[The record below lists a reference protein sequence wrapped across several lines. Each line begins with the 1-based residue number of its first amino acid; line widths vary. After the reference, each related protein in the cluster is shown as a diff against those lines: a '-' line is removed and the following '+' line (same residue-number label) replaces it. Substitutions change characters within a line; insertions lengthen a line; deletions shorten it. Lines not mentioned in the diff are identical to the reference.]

1 MHSFT
6 RASLALLSA
15 TADAK
20 LLRNDATLI
29 VKVLQSRVFPELRSI
44 TSHTTDD
51 AKRNVVLI
59 ALNLVALEAKD
70 LVNWSIST
78 IVEWYRQMPEWKD
91 CFEKTL
97 KSFVSAFLLAGGFN

>member
-1 MHSFT
+1 MQ
-6 RASLALLSA
+6 A
-15 TADAK
+15 
-20 LLRNDATLI
+20 
-29 VKVLQSRVFPELRSI
+29 LQSRVFPELRSI
-44 TSHTTDD
+44 TNHSTDD
-51 AKRNVVLI
+51 AMRNVVLI

-97 KSFVSAFLLAGGFN
+97 KSFVSTFVAW